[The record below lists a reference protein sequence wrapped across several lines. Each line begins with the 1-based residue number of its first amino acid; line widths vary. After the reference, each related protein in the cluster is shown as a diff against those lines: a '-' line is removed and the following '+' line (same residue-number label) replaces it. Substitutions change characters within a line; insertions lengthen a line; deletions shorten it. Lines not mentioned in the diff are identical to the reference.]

1 MIKRLLMP
9 ILLVG
14 IIFAMTSM
22 AFGQASTV
30 TCGISAPLGSTP
42 RATATGH
49 TEPIA
54 AFSGVLGAAGGG
66 DLRVTCQNTSTTTAA
81 TPGTVV
87 LTISLGVPITNTTAF
102 PTAGAAIRVA
112 ATSGDLAGNVGISA
126 VNNSAGTIVIGLGS
140 GATFTPG
147 PTFAANAAGSTTSS
161 FDLLG
166 VLVSTNGKTGAVTA
180 SLTAS
185 GGVNIGTVPANT
197 AAGPTAQV
205 IDAILP
211 GILDPSV
218 AASIPSVVSTT
229 LTGGA
234 AVLNSAGSP
243 VGGKNNFTI
252 KITEN
257 NIDTF
262 RAATQFN
269 GGLNGVFPTSASS
282 STQVVVQLSN
292 IPPGLNISGCTAA
305 LTNAN
310 SSTAQSI
317 GSPVLSQG
325 NLTAASP
332 ILTVIFTAATDLTVA
347 DTLWISC
354 ANVSLGS
361 ATTPLPSTPITAQ
374 VTLAPTGTALC
385 SLGVPSATGTSAC
398 TGLTT
403 GNIPR
408 YNQLLQPATPLPVVV
423 FPPSQTTMLVTFAS
437 VGAGYNTGI
446 AVANTSTDPYTPAN
460 GGAAPINGTITFNMY
475 KIDGT
480 SKVYTT
486 TTGSPGQG
494 LSTGGVLN
502 SGSTYLVNLSDLL
515 TAAAYPA
522 PFNGY
527 IFITTNFTNAH
538 GAATV
543 YLTSTGDAALSSPT
557 LVLPAV
563 STAVPRPTIDIGAG
577 LGQ

>member
-1 MIKRLLMP
+1 
-9 ILLVG
+9 VG
-14 IIFAMTSM
+14 IIFAMTSV

-30 TCGISAPLGSTP
+30 TCGISAFGVSTP

-54 AFSGVLGAAGGG
+54 AGPGVLGAAGGG
-66 DLRVTCQNTSTTTAA
+66 DIRVTCQNTSTTTAA
-81 TPGTVV
+81 TPGVVV
-87 LTISLGVPITNTTAF
+87 LTISLGVPITDSTAF
-102 PTAGAAIRVA
+102 PVGAAIRIA

-126 VNNSAGTIVIGLGS
+126 VNNSAGTIVIGLG
-140 GATFTPG
+140 TPTTTQTVNPTTG
-147 PTFAANAAGSTTSS
+147 PTFAANAAGNTTTT

-166 VLVSTNGKTGAVTA
+166 VLVSVNGKTGAVIA
-180 SLTAS
+180 SLSAS

-197 AAGPTAQV
+197 AAGATAQV
-205 IDAILP
+205 IDTITA
-211 GILDPSV
+211 GILDPTV
-218 AASIPSVVSTT
+218 AASIPANVSTT

-262 RAATQFN
+262 RSAAQFN
-269 GGLNGVFPTSASS
+269 GGGAGVFPTSASS
-282 STQVVVQLSN
+282 STQVVVSLNN

-310 SSTAQSI
+310 SSTAQSA

-325 NLTAASP
+325 NLTAAAP
-332 ILTVIFTAATDLTVA
+332 TLTVVFTANTDLTVA

-354 ANVSLGS
+354 SNVSLGS
-361 ATTPLPSTPITAQ
+361 ATTPLPATPITAQ
-374 VTLAPTGTALC
+374 VTLAPTGTPLC
-385 SLGVPSATGTSAC
+385 SLGVASTTGTSAC
-398 TGLTT
+398 TGLTN

-408 YNQLLQPATPLPVVV
+408 YQSLLQPATPIAVVV

-446 AVANTSTDPYTPAN
+446 AVANTSTDPFTPAN
-460 GGAAPINGTITFNMY
+460 GGAAPINGTITFNLY

-515 TAAAYPA
+515 TASAYGTT
-522 PFNGY
+522 FNGY

-557 LVLPAV
+557 LIMPAV
-563 STAVPRPTIDIGAG
+563 STAVPRATIDIGAG